1 MIQHVLS
8 AFPMDDFD
16 DFDIEME
23 NSFVILGLVKFSTI
37 KSTKWLIS
45 KVYYTYWGKR
55 YGRL

>member
-23 NSFVILGLVKFSTI
+23 NSFVILGLVKFFTI

-45 KVYYTYWGKR
+45 KVHYTYWGKR

>member
-8 AFPMDDFD
+8 AFPIDDFD

-37 KSTKWLIS
+37 KSTK
-45 KVYYTYWGKR
+45 
-55 YGRL
+55 